1 MSAARPISKILLYS
15 SQIPACIGSNRYC
28 KPAEAFEKV
37 WQRISPHTYKNALE
51 RNSLKTDEQR
61 FDEIVAK
68 NVSVAHIVT
77 SAEKIA
83 EHVTVS
89 PEISKAYVAASKTIS
104 TDPTL
109 SISDTKVVDSAIR
122 KTMFTSFG
130 TRNESGIFDEVRG
143 RLKFDIER
151 DDSFRHVVL
160 GDIDGIEWGIGG
172 RLDGISTDGTTIV
185 EIKQRINR
193 LFGTAP
199 PYEYVQ
205 IQCYLR
211 LVESATEA
219 VLVESFCSPQ
229 GGRVMNVIPI
239 DKDDEAWTDDIQPKL
254 QAFVQYL
261 ICIMGDETMQ
271 DEFMKSKRRSSLITK
286 RFP

>member
-1 MSAARPISKILLYS
+1 MTKILLYS
-15 SQIPACIGSNRYC
+15 SQIPACIGSNKYC

-37 WQRISPHTYKNALE
+37 WQRISPHTFKNALE

-61 FDEIVAK
+61 LDEIVAK
-68 NVSVAHIVT
+68 NVSIAQAVT

-83 EHVTVS
+83 ERVTVS
-89 PEISKAYVAASKTIS
+89 PEISKAYVAASQTI
-104 TDPTL
+104 DPTL
-109 SISDTKVVDSAIR
+109 SAADTKVVDSAIR

-130 TRNESGIFDEVRG
+130 THNESGIFYEVRG

-160 GDIDGIEWGIGG
+160 GDIDGVEWGIGG
-172 RLDGISTDGTTIV
+172 RLDGISTDGSTIV

-211 LVESATEA
+211 MVETATQA
-219 VLVESFCSPQ
+219 VLVESFCPPQ
-229 GGRVMNVIPI
+229 GGRIMNVIPI
-239 DKDDEAWTDDIQPKL
+239 DADDEMWNDEIQPKL
-254 QAFVQYL
+254 QAFVRYL
-261 ICIMGDETMQ
+261 IGIIGDENLQ